1 MIEIL
6 RKYNFWN
13 APPVNIG
20 FPRDSYVNVLSG
32 YLDNALVK
40 VILGQRRVGKSY
52 LIRMFIEHLITERK
66 VPPENILYINKDI
79 YAFDFIN
86 DSQTLQAAIDEYRK
100 QLKPKGTIYIF
111 LDEIQEIDNWEKVVN
126 SLSQDYTT
134 SCEVFIT
141 GSNAKLLSGEMAT
154 YLSGRYLTILVF
166 PFSFPEFL
174 GINRIGNTKASFISY
189 LESGGIPES
198 YRLSDREMK
207 TNYYRSLM
215 DSIVLR
221 DIVYRHKVRDVA
233 LLERLIHFLIDS
245 VGSFFSIKSVVGA
258 LKHAGCRT
266 NGETVGSYLKF
277 LQDAYFIHE
286 SMRYDIKGKK
296 ILTGER
302 KYYLNDLGF
311 KYFLS
316 SSFDFG
322 IGKYLENAVF
332 MQLKREGYSV
342 YTGRIKGREIDFI
355 AEKNN
360 IKKYVQVAYLLPDD
374 AVLEREF
381 GNLKLIDDNFE
392 KMVVS
397 MDDVSFGNR
406 GGILH
411 VKAWDFM
418 MAPNSGLRES
428 YTHNYE

>member
-1 MIEIL
+1 MI
-6 RKYNFWN
+6 
-13 APPVNIG
+13 
-20 FPRDSYVNVLSG
+20 
-32 YLDNALVK
+32 
-40 VILGQRRVGKSY
+40 
-52 LIRMFIEHLITERK
+52 
-66 VPPENILYINKDI
+66 
-79 YAFDFIN
+79 
-86 DSQTLQAAIDEYRK
+86 
-100 QLKPKGTIYIF
+100 
-111 LDEIQEIDNWEKVVN
+111 
-126 SLSQDYTT
+126 
-134 SCEVFIT
+134 
-141 GSNAKLLSGEMAT
+141 
-154 YLSGRYLTILVF
+154 
-166 PFSFPEFL
+166 
-174 GINRIGNTKASFISY
+174 
-189 LESGGIPES
+189 
-198 YRLSDREMK
+198 
-207 TNYYRSLM
+207 
-215 DSIVLR
+215 
-221 DIVYRHKVRDVA
+221 
-233 LLERLIHFLIDS
+233 
-245 VGSFFSIKSVVGA
+245 
-258 LKHAGCRT
+258 
-266 NGETVGSYLKF
+266 ETVGSYLKF

-418 MAPNSGLRES
+418 MTPNTGLRES
-428 YTHNYE
+428 